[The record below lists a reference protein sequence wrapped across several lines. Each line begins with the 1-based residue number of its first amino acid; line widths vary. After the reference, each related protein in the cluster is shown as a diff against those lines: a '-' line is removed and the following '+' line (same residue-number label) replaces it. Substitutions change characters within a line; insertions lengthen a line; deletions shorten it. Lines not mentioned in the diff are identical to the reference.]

1 MKFANRVNQLIWRVT
16 LFVSL
21 SISMLNVL
29 VFEHIKYDILTYNA
43 YVRLTE
49 FLAGLSSIFLPML
62 FLAVLST
69 LTKKTLTK
77 IFKSRKLWGI
87 LRYFQLTTRR

>member
-16 LFVSL
+16 FFVSL
-21 SISMLNVL
+21 SISMFNVL
-29 VFEHIKYDILTYNA
+29 VFEHIKYDILTQNA
-43 YVRLTE
+43 YVWVTE
-49 FLAGLSSIFLPML
+49 LLAGLSLMFLPM
-62 FLAVLST
+62 FNLAVLST

-77 IFKSRKLWGI
+77 IFKSRKLLVI

>member
-29 VFEHIKYDILTYNA
+29 VFEHIKYDILTHNA
-43 YVRLTE
+43 YVKLTE

-77 IFKSRKLWGI
+77 ILKSRKLRVI

>member
-21 SISMLNVL
+21 SISIFNVL
-29 VFEHIKYDILTYNA
+29 VFEHIKYDILTQNA
-43 YVRLTE
+43 YVWVTE
-49 FLAGLSSIFLPML
+49 FLAGLSLIFLPML
-62 FLAVLST
+62 NLAVLST

-77 IFKSRKLWGI
+77 IFKSRKLWEI